1 MVMAAVNRSAFQPTV
16 KAIKDALFRG
26 KGGEARG
33 WTSGGRARTIG
44 RGA

>member
-1 MVMAAVNRSAFQPTV
+1 MAAVNRSAFQPTV

-33 WTSGGRARTIG
+33 WTSGAPGH
-44 RGA
+44 RGLENS